1 MFLYADFHLITCNI
15 WVKLQVI
22 NLRLKCYHC
31 SINGGGSYHMLQT
44 DIIFLTSFVL
54 QFISHI
60 LAAKKGFLEKRP
72 LVCFV
77 SHFKLFIVNLGNTLI
92 SISS

>member
-1 MFLYADFHLITCNI
+1 
-15 WVKLQVI
+15 
-22 NLRLKCYHC
+22 
-31 SINGGGSYHMLQT
+31 MLQT